1 MAEYTFPP
9 ALRSEPSG
17 TRYSLLGNASGGFLC
32 ASPDG
37 CCVVDRPGDE
47 GLWTVGAE
55 GGGTSFTNVATG
67 LTVVSAQEPAAFA
80 VDGDGHVEGD
90 CGALSLPDGG
100 GALDA
105 DGGTGGVAAS
115 WELLRGPDKLPSE
128 YLATMR
134 EDGVSLL
141 AFPSLRHSSR
151 SARASGA
158 CRSGQRSAL

>member
-32 ASPDG
+32 ASADG
-37 CCVVDRPGDE
+37 CSVVDRPGDE
-47 GLWTVGAE
+47 GMWSVGAAE
-55 GGGTSFTNVATG
+55 GGGTSFTNAATG
-67 LTVVSAQEPAAFA
+67 LTVVSAREPAAFA

-90 CGALSLPDGG
+90 CGALSLPDAG

-105 DGGTGGVAAS
+105 DGGTGGAAAS

-134 EDGVSLL
+134 EDGVSRLVL
-141 AFPSLRHSSR
+141 SLVEERQ
-151 SARASGA
+151 
-158 CRSGQRSAL
+158 GQRRRLLLRPAVSL

>member
-32 ASPDG
+32 ASRADG
-37 CCVVDRPGDE
+37 CSVVDRPGDE
-47 GLWTVGAE
+47 GMWTVGAAE
-55 GGGTSFTNVATG
+55 GGGTSFTNAATG
-67 LTVVSAQEPAAFA
+67 LTVVSAREPAAFA
-80 VDGDGHVEGD
+80 VDGNGHVEGD
-90 CGALSLPDGG
+90 CGALSLPDAG

-105 DGGTGGVAAS
+105 DGGTGGAAAS

-134 EDGVSLL
+134 EDGVSRLVL
-141 AFPSLRHSSR
+141 SLVEERQ
-151 SARASGA
+151 
-158 CRSGQRSAL
+158 GQRRRLLLRPAVSL